1 MMLIAPRRRLVS
13 RLGRAH
19 FATRRDGPMAVKA
32 LSMPAAAAV
41 CGIALGAALEY
52 FLDPR
57 AGRRRRH
64 SARDRVMS
72 RMRRGERRAAR
83 RARRAES
90 HAIGIARRT
99 LFARRRRD
107 EPLDDVTLAHKVE
120 SELYRRTGVP
130 KGHVSINAEDGVVF
144 LRGIVDREEQ
154 IDRAEAAARRI
165 PGVRE
170 VENLLHLPGTPA
182 PTSRPKLQR
191 APSGKALR

>member
-1 MMLIAPRRRLVS
+1 MILIAPRRRLGWARV
-13 RLGRAH
+13 
-19 FATRRDGPMAVKA
+19 ATRRDGPMALKELLLA
-32 LSMPAAAAV
+32 AAAAV

-83 RARRAES
+83 RARRAEL

-99 LFARRRRD
+99 LNARRRRP

-120 SELYRRTGVP
+120 SALYRRTGLP

-144 LRGIVDREEQ
+144 LRGIMDREEQ
-154 IDRAEAAARRI
+154 IDRAEAAVRRI

-182 PTSRPKLQR
+182 PPSRPKLQR
-191 APSGKALR
+191 EPSSKALR